1 MSHKPALLLLTISGL
16 LGLSTLKNHTCLT
29 VDHTLAFASPRQI
42 PAPSSRHTFDGRGSG
57 PDWECKFGR
66 CFQQSAF
73 VSKSL
78 DPWHWAFAGLGTAML
93 TLLLSPAVAQ
103 SSSKG
108 QRARLCKIHVPAK
121 LTAEHATPVPVWVV
135 NLDRSIERW
144 NKLEAQLKE
153 QNVTAERFPATL
165 GVELTNA
172 ELEDKATP
180 AARLFCTL
188 GMVGCF
194 ISHQRVWQ
202 RVVDEDLPAVA
213 VLEDDAIVFADF
225 NSNLQQ
231 LMDELPDDWDVCLLG
246 AVGCIA
252 SDKESLHMKL
262 YGLATGG
269 TRKSPGQSRS
279 VSPNLY
285 VPYKPAGTHAYMV
298 SRRGAAKLLERLP
311 KARYH
316 VDLSAWS
323 LQDLNLYAA
332 KEFLATQE
340 FGDDTTVSK
349 TGAPK
354 TMRFLS
360 WCLRYSGLWSMAQRS
375 GIPNLTWA
383 WKTALFALPRPFSPK
398 RHIIVEL
405 GPTVSSWVLILISSI
420 VFRSPKLLAVFVA
433 YLGVITG
440 AIRGLAGTFNFR
452 VALPLLALIVLPLR
466 LR

>member
-1 MSHKPALLLLTISGL
+1 MSNLPALLLLAISAL
-16 LGLSTLKNHTCLT
+16 LGIVTLKNYTHLT
-29 VDHTLAFASPRQI
+29 VDHTLAFALPRQI
-42 PAPSSRHTFDGRGSG
+42 PTPNSRHVFEGRGLS
-57 PDWECKFGR
+57 PYWECKFGR
-66 CFQQSAF
+66 CIRTSAF
-73 VSKSL
+73 VAKSGS
-78 DPWHWAFAGLGTAML
+78 PWRWVFAGLGTAML
-93 TLLLSPAVAQ
+93 TLLLSPAVAK
-103 SSSKG
+103 SSFQV
-108 QRARLCKIHVPAK
+108 QRARLCKVSVPAK
-121 LTAEHATPVPVWVV
+121 LTEDHATPVPVWVV

-144 NKLEAQLKE
+144 NRLESQLKE
-153 QNVTAERFPATL
+153 QHVAAERFPATL
-165 GVELTNA
+165 GAALTDA
-172 ELEDKATP
+172 ELKDKATT

-188 GMVGCF
+188 GMIGCF
-194 ISHQRVWQ
+194 VSHQRVWQ
-202 RVVDEDLPAVA
+202 RVVDEDLPAVV
-213 VLEDDAIVFADF
+213 VLEDDAVVFANF
-225 NSNLQQ
+225 NSNLQR
-231 LMDELPDDWDVCLLG
+231 LIGEMPEDWDVCLLG
-246 AVGCIA
+246 AVGCID
-252 SDKESLHMKL
+252 SEKESLHMKL

-349 TGAPK
+349 IGAPK
-354 TMRFLS
+354 TMRFLE
-360 WCLRYSGLWSMAQRS
+360 WCVRYSGLWGMAQRS

-398 RHIIVEL
+398 RKIVVEL
-405 GPTVSSWVLILISSI
+405 GPTTSVWVIILIMSI
-420 VFRSPKLLAVFVA
+420 CLRSPKLVAVFVA

-466 LR
+466 L